1 MREIR
6 AEILLAAY
14 NGERFLRE
22 QLDSILAQRDSRW
35 HLTASDDGS
44 TDATA
49 DILLE
54 YATRYPEQ
62 ITVLRRNTHTGC
74 ACRHFAALLD
84 DCPAEYI
91 LFCDQDDVWLPDKL
105 GSTLDALSALEATHG
120 KDCPALVFCDLTV
133 VDSRLELLASSLSRA
148 QNLEMA
154 RFDFRSLLFQNAVTG
169 CATGIN
175 RALADA
181 ALHCKDWSRVIMH
194 DGWLAAVGACLGHIA
209 YIDKPLILYRQHGA
223 NTIGAKDVRRMG
235 YIAKRLAH
243 LRALSQGI
251 RRKKQ
256 QAAVFAESFE
266 DCLSSEDVVFLQTF
280 SKPRSGIRFYAQ
292 NRQLFRDWPHL
303 LGFMLLG

>member
-22 QLDSILAQRDSRW
+22 QLDSILAQRDSCW

-54 YATRYPEQ
+54 YAARYPEQ
-62 ITVLRRNTHTGC
+62 ITVLRRETRSGS
-74 ACRHFAALLD
+74 ACRHFASLLGN
-84 DCPAEYI
+84 CPAQYI

-105 GSTLDALSALEATHG
+105 GSTLDALSTLEATHG
-120 KDCPALVFCDLTV
+120 KDCPALVFCDLAV
-133 VDSRLELLASSLSRA
+133 VGAQLTPLAPSLARA
-148 QNLEMA
+148 QKLETA

-169 CATGIN
+169 CAMGIN
-175 RALADA
+175 RALADT
-181 ALHCKDWSRVIMH
+181 ALRCKDWSRVIMH
-194 DGWLAAVGACLGHIA
+194 DGWLAAVCARFGHIA
-209 YIDKPLILYRQHGA
+209 YIDKSLILYRQHGTNA
-223 NTIGAKDVRRMG
+223 VGAKDVRRMG
-235 YIAKRLAH
+235 YIAKRLVH

-256 QAAVFAESFE
+256 QAAVFAGSFE
-266 DCLSSEDVVFLQTF
+266 DCLSPEDVVFLQTF

-292 NRQLFRDWPHL
+292 NRRLFRDWPHL